1 MPSGPPGSPYYD
13 QSIGMWVYPDGS
25 MFDPMSG
32 SWVTQYRPTYPQVT
46 VNHHFVH
53 GQPGLSPY
61 APRKSCPHVLH
72 AVLTFLTCG
81 LWLPVWIIDAIAKS
95 G

>member
-1 MPSGPPGSPYYD
+1 MPASPSQGSPYYD

-25 MFDPMSG
+25 MFDPTSG

-46 VNHHFVH
+46 VNHHVFH
-53 GQPGLSPY
+53 GQSAPVY
-61 APRKSCPHVLH
+61 APPKSCPHVMH